1 MQYSLVLRRLEA
13 YRKKHSLLQK
23 NIAESLDITQSEYS
37 KLELGKIKL
46 SYEILSKLYW
56 QGWDIDMVITGE
68 CGEPILKSV
77 EKIATQKD
85 EKQFVSAL
93 KLCEWAMEQWSQEEN
108 REEPIGNKLLKIFIN
123 DDSNMTPLEK
133 LRKAFGVSQIQMA
146 EIIGVNIKKY
156 RMLEKGKVQLD
167 AELMANIYEATGCK
181 PSYFVDENTFYLSVI
196 SDECRYGDNRENQIK
211 ELLEIK
217 EKFKRSNEDKR

>member
-1 MQYSLVLRRLEA
+1 M
-13 YRKKHSLLQK
+13 
-23 NIAESLDITQSEYS
+23 
-37 KLELGKIKL
+37 
-46 SYEILSKLYW
+46 
-56 QGWDIDMVITGE
+56 
-68 CGEPILKSV
+68 
-77 EKIATQKD
+77 
-85 EKQFVSAL
+85 
-93 KLCEWAMEQWSQEEN
+93 
-108 REEPIGNKLLKIFIN
+108 
-123 DDSNMTPLEK
+123 
-133 LRKAFGVSQIQMA
+133 RKAFGVSQIQMA

-156 RMLEKGKVQLD
+156 RMLEKGTAQLD